1 MSRRFVFCGATR
13 SPASTSHSPAP
24 CRQKTRKCPSAVA
37 ARAAGSS
44 CGFSAPRAVWRSATC
59 WTDCYV
65 AAVAVVTG
73 GGRGARAARPDPEVG
88 DGGRDRR
95 RRLVR
100 RTEEKGV
107 GGRGQAGHEGEGE
120 AGVVVDGCEA
130 LSVLHSA
137 GPQALVRLVPAAA
150 AAALLTRPDV
160 TVDGVVALGPA
171 ARVLDLRRD
180 DDAGAVVREARG
192 LEPDF
197 GALGEVGDGQ
207 RLYPVLIRA
216 LVAEQQHPAA
226 EPHGDI
232 AVIRGYRQTERL
244 LGPLEW
250 KIIRDK
256 RYKGER
262 RGHSS
267 LVSKGQLTPPCRQ
280 KTRNKNE
287 NGSKRNM
294 RHDGDDPL
302 VPLGDEAN
310 IDGLIPVGATGQ
322 QRAEVDEPC
331 PLFLELDPDQRLAV
345 LLPDQQVP
353 PRERERKGQEFWQI

>member
-1 MSRRFVFCGATR
+1 M
-13 SPASTSHSPAP
+13 
-24 CRQKTRKCPSAVA
+24 
-37 ARAAGSS
+37 AG
-44 CGFSAPRAVWRSATC
+44 
-59 WTDCYV
+59 
-65 AAVAVVTG
+65 
-73 GGRGARAARPDPEVG
+73 GARAARPDPEVG

-100 RTEEKGV
+100 RAEEKGV

-160 TVDGVVALGPA
+160 AVDGVVALRPA

-180 DDAGAVVREARG
+180 DDAGAVGREARG

-207 RLYPVLIRA
+207 CLYPILIRA

-232 AVIRGYRQTERL
+232 AVIRGHRQTERL

-262 RGHSS
+262 RGQSS
-267 LVSKGQLTPPCRQ
+267 LISKGQLTPPCRQ
-280 KTRNKNE
+280 KTRNKTE

-310 IDGLIPVGATGQ
+310 IDGLVAVGATGQ
-322 QRAEVDEPC
+322 QRAEVDEPR
-331 PLFLELDPDQRLAV
+331 PLFLEFDPDQCLAV

-353 PRERERKGQEFWQI
+353 PRERERKGQKFGQIRSATRRAVDRVDRFRLRIFDFGL